1 MAASPLRAGALLAVL
16 ALSAGSILPGP
27 SPCGDPTTTLS
38 TTHSGGVFSHASAG
52 SLLSGS
58 SPSCGQPTTALSTL
72 SGGVFFHGSAVSAGS
87 TTTLSSL
94 LRGEPPTTL
103 STTLSGGVC
112 FFGWCRCRF
121 FACPFLLARGC
132 FGSSRSSRSFPSA
145 CFSSLVLAGA

>member
-16 ALSAGSILPGP
+16 AFSAGSILSG
-27 SPCGDPTTTLS
+27 SSSCGDSPTTLS
-38 TTHSGGVFSHASAG
+38 TTHSRGVFFHASAG

-72 SGGVFFHGSAVSAGS
+72 SGGVFFHGSAVPAGT

-94 LRGEPPTTL
+94 LGGEPPTTL

-121 FACPFLLARGC
+121 FACPFLLAGGC
-132 FGSSRSSRSFPSA
+132 CGSSRPSRSFPSA
-145 CFSSLVLAGA
+145 CLSSLVLASA